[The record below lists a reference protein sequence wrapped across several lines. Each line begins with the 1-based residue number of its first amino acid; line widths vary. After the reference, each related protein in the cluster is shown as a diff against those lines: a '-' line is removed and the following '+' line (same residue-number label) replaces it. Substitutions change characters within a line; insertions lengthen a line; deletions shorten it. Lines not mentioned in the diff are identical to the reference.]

1 MRKILF
7 VINRKAGTDREKR
20 LEGVI
25 RRYLTS
31 KAFSIE
37 IKHLEYLGHGT
48 DLAREAVQAGIDTVV
63 AVGGDGSINEIAQGL
78 TGSDT
83 ALAIIP
89 LGSGNGLARAL
100 KIPLK
105 VPHALEVIANN
116 KRQAIDVG
124 YANEYMF
131 LSNAGVGFDA
141 LIADQFRNAKKRGLW
156 GYAKLVIKG
165 FSKYK
170 GPAYHINID
179 GKSLNERAFLLTV
192 ANGNQFG
199 YEFKLAPGASVFDG
213 QLDLCVV
220 PPIRFY
226 GLVPVGLYSLLGT
239 IDKTR
244 YMQHYTGK
252 DILVKSDELA
262 YLQVD
267 GDAVPL
273 NGAEHVRFRVQPA
286 ALQVIVADSDYRS

>member
-7 VINRKAGTDREKR
+7 IVNKKAGTDREKR
-20 LEGVI
+20 LENVI
-25 RRYLTS
+25 RRYLTP
-31 KAFSIE
+31 KAFSVDIAY
-37 IKHLEYLGHGT
+37 LEYLGHGKE
-48 DLAREAVQAGIDTVV
+48 LAQEAVAKGVDTVV

-78 TGSDT
+78 IGTDT
-83 ALAIIP
+83 ALGIIP

-105 VPHALEVIANN
+105 VAYALEVIANN
-116 KRQAIDVG
+116 RRKPVDVG
-124 YANEYMF
+124 YANEHLF

-141 LIADQFRNAKKRGLW
+141 LVADKFRHTKKRGLW
-156 GYAKLVIKG
+156 GYARLVVSS

-170 GPAYHINID
+170 GVEYSINVD
-179 GKSLNERAFLLTV
+179 GQKRRQKAFLLTV

-213 QLDLCVV
+213 SLDVCLV
-220 PPIRFY
+220 PPVNFL
-226 GLVPVGLYSLLGT
+226 GLVPVVLYSLQGT

-244 YMQHYTGK
+244 FMQHETGK
-252 DILVKSDELA
+252 EIVVESPELA

-267 GDAVPL
+267 GDAVTL
-273 NGAEHVRFRVQPA
+273 SNGQQVKFSVRPG
-286 ALQVIVADSDYRS
+286 ALQVIVDRY